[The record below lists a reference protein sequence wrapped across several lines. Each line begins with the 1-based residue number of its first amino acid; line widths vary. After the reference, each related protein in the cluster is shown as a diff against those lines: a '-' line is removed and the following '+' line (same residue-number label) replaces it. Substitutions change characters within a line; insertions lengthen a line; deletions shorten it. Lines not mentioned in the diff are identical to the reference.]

1 VTNQSWKGKLS
12 VKNIF
17 VSLSL
22 AAVFLSATGAYAASD
37 PAKGSWRISTNGQA
51 ELDAP
56 TSGTCKVSGAV
67 IAAFYDS
74 LMDLSGGS
82 ITIRLLGISIGAT
95 NCTSPNFQVTGS
107 YTVTDTGDGN
117 FEINGTFTPQF
128 AGRSAPCSATALNS
142 VSFTMIGKI
151 GGKTAT
157 ITING
162 LGSGNYAEGPGAGP
176 LSCQAPILNL
186 NESGTATKF

>member
-1 VTNQSWKGKLS
+1 MTNQNWKDNLS

-17 VSLSL
+17 ISLSL
-22 AAVFLSATGAYAASD
+22 AAVFLSATGVYAESD
-37 PAKGSWRISTNGQA
+37 PARGSWRISTDGQA
-51 ELDAP
+51 ELDVP
-56 TSGTCKVSGAV
+56 TSGACKVSGAV

-95 NCTSPNFQVTGS
+95 NCTSPNFQGTGS
-107 YTVTDTGDGN
+107 YTVTDVGDGN

-128 AGRSAPCSATALNS
+128 VGRSSPCSGTALNS
-142 VSFTMIGKI
+142 VSFTMLGKS

-162 LGSGNYAEGPGAGP
+162 LGSGTYAEGPPPGP
-176 LSCQAPILNL
+176 LSCTAPILNL
-186 NESGTATKF
+186 TGSGTATKF